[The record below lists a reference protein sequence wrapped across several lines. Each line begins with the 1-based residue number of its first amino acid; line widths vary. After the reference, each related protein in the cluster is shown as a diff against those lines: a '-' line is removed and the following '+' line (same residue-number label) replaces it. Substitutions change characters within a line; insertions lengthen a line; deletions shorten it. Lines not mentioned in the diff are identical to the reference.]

1 MKSLKEFLAESNT
14 QSLNEDAS
22 DALFNQI
29 SKAMDAIRVGSKI
42 RKAMDE
48 FEKSSSAD
56 TKSKA
61 AIKKARAAL
70 DDAAAALVALNSSLP
85 D

>member
-1 MKSLKEFLAESNT
+1 
-14 QSLNEDAS
+14 
-22 DALFNQI
+22 
-29 SKAMDAIRVGSKI
+29 
-42 RKAMDE
+42 MDE

-56 TKSKA
+56 AKSKA